1 MSRLALNAV
10 LFAASAAKRAMRRL
24 ALNAVLFAASAAK
37 SAMSRLALGAVLFAA
52 SAAKSAMSRFA
63 LIAVLFVAA
72 SARAQLPERRF
83 AIAVGSNVGAPG
95 HARLRFAE
103 ADASRFAD
111 ALKELG
117 GFRAEDV
124 RVLHQPTRAQLLVE
138 VRALEQRI
146 VEAARR
152 SSRRNLLLLY
162 WSGHA
167 TEQGLELGSESVA
180 FAELR
185 KLLGASRAHVRLA
198 FVDACRS
205 GGLVTSKGAKALPG
219 GFELNVTS
227 DESPDGTAILASSGP
242 GENALESAELRG
254 SFFTHHLTAGLRGA
268 ADADGDSRITLQEA
282 YRYAYAKTVSHTA
295 EVSGVAQR
303 PTYAL
308 DLKGKG
314 DLVLTELRRADARL
328 VFAPGSEPDRRW
340 LVVRDEGLGEV
351 LELREDPVKPRQ
363 LALRAGSY
371 RLIRTTANDVR
382 TGAFALTQGEERTA
396 TTVTLTQRP
405 FADRGEKGDAL
416 RGEGFGREL
425 ELLAAVGL
433 NTPPL
438 RGMGL
443 APALLL
449 GGDLAMGTS
458 QTLRIR
464 ARYQDGQGQDAGL
477 PYALRSLGGDI
488 AWLWRL
494 PVRGLEAGGRLG
506 ADAVRQSVA
515 STSAGTA
522 FRGRAGAV
530 LSYALPLGGRV
541 SWFSEAEA
549 QAASFRLNDRVVL
562 RPAFEAVTGLG
573 FRL

>member
-1 MSRLALNAV
+1 MSRLVLLAAL
-10 LFAASAAKRAMRRL
+10 FCAASAMAE
-24 ALNAVLFAASAAK
+24 
-37 SAMSRLALGAVLFAA
+37 
-52 SAAKSAMSRFA
+52 
-63 LIAVLFVAA
+63 
-72 SARAQLPERRF
+72 LPERRF
-83 AIAVGSNVGAPG
+83 ALAVGSNVGAPN
-95 HARLRFAE
+95 HSRLRFAQD
-103 ADASRFAD
+103 DASRFAD

-117 GFRAEDV
+117 GFRDEDV
-124 RVLHQPTRAQLLVE
+124 RVLHQPTRKQLLAE

-146 VEAARR
+146 AGTARG
-152 SSRRNLLLLY
+152 SSRRTLLLFY

-167 TEQGLELGSESVA
+167 TEQGLELGSESLA

-205 GGLVTSKGAKALPG
+205 GGLVTTKGAKALPA

-227 DESPDGTAILASSGP
+227 DESPDGTAIVASSGP

-268 ADADGDSRITLQEA
+268 ADADGDGRITLQEA
-282 YRYAYAKTVSHTA
+282 YRYAYAKTASHTA

-314 DLVLTELRRADARL
+314 DLVLTELLRADARL
-328 VFAPGSEPDRRW
+328 VFAPGTAPDRRW

-351 LELREDPVKPRQ
+351 LELREDPVKPRR
-363 LALRAGSY
+363 LALRAGRY
-371 RLIRTTANDVR
+371 RLIRTTADDVR
-382 TGAFALTQGEERTA
+382 TGAFTLTRGEERTA
-396 TTVTLTQRP
+396 ATVAMTQRP
-405 FADRGEKGDAL
+405 FAERGEKGGAL
-416 RGEGFGREL
+416 LETGFSRTL
-425 ELLAAVGL
+425 EVLGAVGL
-433 NTPPL
+433 NTPSL

-449 GGDLAMGTS
+449 GGDLAVSTS
-458 QTLRIR
+458 QTLRFR
-464 ARYQDGQGQDAGL
+464 ARYQDGRGRDAGL
-477 PYALRSLGGDI
+477 PYGLRSLGGDV

-494 PVRGLEAGGRLG
+494 PIPGLMAGGRLG
-506 ADAVRQSVA
+506 ADAVKQSVA

-530 LSYALPLGGRV
+530 LTHALPLTGRL

-549 QAASFRLNDRVVL
+549 QVASFRLNDRAVL
-562 RPAFEAVTGLG
+562 RPGLEALTGLS

>member
-1 MSRLALNAV
+1 MSRLALF
-10 LFAASAAKRAMRRL
+10 LMFFFAASAK
-24 ALNAVLFAASAAK
+24 
-37 SAMSRLALGAVLFAA
+37 
-52 SAAKSAMSRFA
+52 
-63 LIAVLFVAA
+63 
-72 SARAQLPERRF
+72 AQLPERRF
-83 AIAVGSNVGAPG
+83 ALAVGGNVGAPG

-111 ALKELG
+111 TLKELG
-117 GFRAEDV
+117 GFHGEDV
-124 RVLHQPTRAQLLVE
+124 RVLHQPTRARLLAE

-146 VEAARR
+146 AEAARH

-167 TEQGLELGSESVA
+167 TEQGLELGSESLS

-205 GGLVTSKGAKALPG
+205 GGLITPKGAKALPG
-219 GFELNVTS
+219 GFALDVTS

-314 DLVLTELRRADARL
+314 ELVLTELRHADARL
-328 VFAPGSEPDRRW
+328 VFAPGTEPDRRW

-371 RLIRTTANDVR
+371 RLIRTTADDVR
-382 TGAFALTQGEERTA
+382 TGAFALRRGEERTA

-405 FADRGEKGDAL
+405 FAERGEKG
-416 RGEGFGREL
+416 GEAVAREL

-443 APALLL
+443 APALVL
-449 GGDLAMGTS
+449 GGDVAMGTS
-458 QTLRIR
+458 QTLRLR
-464 ARYQDGQGQDAGL
+464 ARYQDGRGQDAGL
-477 PYALRSLGGDI
+477 PYALRSLGGDV

-515 STSAGTA
+515 STSEGTA
-522 FRGRAGAV
+522 FRGRVGAV
-530 LSYALPLGGRV
+530 LSHALPLGGRV
-541 SWFSEAEA
+541 SWFSEVEA
-549 QAASFRLNDRVVL
+549 QLASFRLNDRVVL
-562 RPAFEAVTGLG
+562 RPAVEAVTGLG

>member
-1 MSRLALNAV
+1 MSRLVWMAAV
-10 LFAASAAKRAMRRL
+10 LFAASAL
-24 ALNAVLFAASAAK
+24 
-37 SAMSRLALGAVLFAA
+37 
-52 SAAKSAMSRFA
+52 
-63 LIAVLFVAA
+63 
-72 SARAQLPERRF
+72 AQLPERRF
-83 AIAVGSNVGAPG
+83 ALAVGSNVGAPG
-95 HARLRFAE
+95 HSRLRFAE

-111 ALKELG
+111 VLQELG
-117 GFRAEDV
+117 GFRGEDV
-124 RVLHQPTRAQLLVE
+124 RVLHQPTRARLLTE

-146 VEAARR
+146 AEAARG
-152 SSRRNLLLLY
+152 SSRRTLLLLY

-167 TEQGLELGSESVA
+167 TEQGLELGAESLT

-185 KLLGASRAHVRLA
+185 KLLGGSRAHVRLA

-205 GGLVTSKGAKALPG
+205 GGLVTTKGARAVAAGFALD
-219 GFELNVTS
+219 VTS

-268 ADADGDSRITLQEA
+268 ADADGDGRITLQEA

-314 DLVLTELRRADARL
+314 DLVLADLRRADARL
-328 VFAPGSEPDRRW
+328 VFAPGTEPDRRW

-363 LALRAGSY
+363 LALRAGRY
-371 RLIRTTANDVR
+371 RLIRTTADDVR
-382 TGAFALTQGEERTA
+382 TGAFALTHGEERTA
-396 TTVTLTQRP
+396 TTVTLTERP
-405 FADRGEKGDAL
+405 FAERGAKGDEAL
-416 RGEGFGREL
+416 EAGFSRPL
-425 ELLAAVGL
+425 TLLAAVGF

-443 APALLL
+443 TPALLL
-449 GGDLAMGTS
+449 GGDVAMGAA

-464 ARYQDGQGQDAGL
+464 ARYQDGRGQDAGL
-477 PYALRSLGGDI
+477 PYGLRSLGGDV
-488 AWLWRL
+488 AWLWHL

-515 STSAGTA
+515 TTPAGTA
-522 FRGRAGAV
+522 LRGRAGAV
-530 LSYALPLGGRV
+530 LSYALPLAGRV
-541 SWFSEAEA
+541 SWFAEAEA
-549 QAASFRLNDRVVL
+549 QAAAFRLNDQAVV
-562 RPAFEAVTGLG
+562 RPAFEALTGLG

>member
-1 MSRLALNAV
+1 MSRLALIAV
-10 LFAASAAKRAMRRL
+10 VFCAASSM
-24 ALNAVLFAASAAK
+24 
-37 SAMSRLALGAVLFAA
+37 
-52 SAAKSAMSRFA
+52 
-63 LIAVLFVAA
+63 
-72 SARAQLPERRF
+72 AQMPERRF
-83 AIAVGSNVGAPG
+83 AITVGNNVGAPS
-95 HARLRFAE
+95 HSRLRFAE

-111 ALKELG
+111 VLRELG
-117 GFRAEDV
+117 GFRGEDV
-124 RVLHQPTRAQLLVE
+124 RVLHHPTRAQLLAE

-146 VEAARR
+146 SEEARG
-152 SSRRNLLLLY
+152 SSRRTLLLFY

-167 TEQGLELGSESVA
+167 TEQGLELGSESLS

-185 KLLGASRAHVRLA
+185 KLLGASRAHVRVA

-205 GGLVTSKGAKALPG
+205 GGLVTTKGAKALPR

-227 DESPDGTAILASSGP
+227 DESPDGTAIVASSGP

-254 SFFTHHLTAGLRGA
+254 SVFTHHLTAALRGA
-268 ADADGDSRITLQEA
+268 ADADGDAHITLQEA

-295 EVSGVAQR
+295 EVAGVPQR
-303 PTYAL
+303 PTYAM

-314 DLVLTELRRADARL
+314 DLVLADLLRADARL
-328 VFAPGSEPDRRW
+328 IFAPGTAPDRRW

-351 LELREDPVKPRQ
+351 LEIREDPVKPRR
-363 LALRAGSY
+363 LALRAGRY
-371 RLIRTTANDVR
+371 RLIRTTADDVR
-382 TGAFALTQGEERTA
+382 TGAFELMPREERTA

-405 FADRGEKGDAL
+405 FAERWEKG
-416 RGEGFGREL
+416 GEAPGDGFGWEL

-449 GGDLAMGTS
+449 GGDLAVGAS
-458 QTLRIR
+458 QTLRLR
-464 ARYQDGQGQDAGL
+464 ARYQDGRGLDAGL
-477 PYALRSLGGDI
+477 PYGLRSLGGDV

-494 PVRGLEAGGRLG
+494 PVRGLAAGGRLG
-506 ADAVRQSVA
+506 ADAVSQSVA

-530 LSYALPLGGRV
+530 LSYALPIAGQL
-541 SWFSEAEA
+541 SWFAEAEA
-549 QAASFRLNDRVVL
+549 QVASFRLNDRAVL
-562 RPAFEAVTGLG
+562 RPGFEAVTGLS

>member
-1 MSRLALNAV
+1 MSRLALLAAV
-10 LFAASAAKRAMRRL
+10 FCAASAL
-24 ALNAVLFAASAAK
+24 AQ
-37 SAMSRLALGAVLFAA
+37 M
-52 SAAKSAMSRFA
+52 
-63 LIAVLFVAA
+63 
-72 SARAQLPERRF
+72 PERRF
-83 AIAVGSNVGAPG
+83 ALAVGSNVGAPT
-95 HARLRFAE
+95 HSRLRFAE

-111 ALKELG
+111 TLTELG
-117 GFRAEDV
+117 GFRGEDV
-124 RVLHQPTRAQLLVE
+124 RVLHQPTRARLLAE

-146 VEAARR
+146 AAAARG
-152 SSRRNLLLLY
+152 SSRRTLLLFY

-167 TEQGLELGSESVA
+167 TEQGLELGSESLA

-205 GGLVTSKGAKALPG
+205 GGLVAAKGARALPG
-219 GFELNVTS
+219 GFELNVTG
-227 DESPDGTAILASSGP
+227 DESPDGTAIVASSGP

-268 ADADGDSRITLQEA
+268 ADADGDGRITLQEA

-314 DLVLTELRRADARL
+314 DLVLTDVRSADARL
-328 VFAPGSEPDRRW
+328 VFAPGTEPDRRW

-351 LELREDPVKPRQ
+351 LEIREDPVKPRR
-363 LALRAGSY
+363 LALRAGRY
-371 RLIRTTANDVR
+371 RLIRTTADDVR
-382 TGAFALTQGEERTA
+382 TGAFALTRGEERTA
-396 TTVTLTQRP
+396 TTVTLTRRP
-405 FADRGEKGDAL
+405 FAERGEKG
-416 RGEGFGREL
+416 GEHSGEDFGRDVG
-425 ELLAAVGL
+425 LLAAVGL

-438 RGMGL
+438 RGMRL

-449 GGDLAMGTS
+449 GGDISVGPV
-458 QTLRIR
+458 QTLRLR
-464 ARYQDGQGQDAGL
+464 ARYQDGRGQDAGL
-477 PYALRSLGGDI
+477 PYGLRSFGGDA

-494 PVRGLEAGGRLG
+494 PVRGLMAGGRLG

-515 STSAGTA
+515 EAAGTA
-522 FRGRAGAV
+522 LRGRAGAV
-530 LSYALPLGGRV
+530 LSHALPLTGRV
-541 SWFSEAEA
+541 SWFSEAEV
-549 QAASFRLNDRVVL
+549 QAAAFRLNDRVVL
-562 RPAFEAVTGLG
+562 RPGLEALTGLS

>member
-1 MSRLALNAV
+1 MSRLAWLVV
-10 LFAASAAKRAMRRL
+10 L
-24 ALNAVLFAASAAK
+24 LF
-37 SAMSRLALGAVLFAA
+37 
-52 SAAKSAMSRFA
+52 
-63 LIAVLFVAA
+63 AA

-83 AIAVGSNVGAPG
+83 ALVVGGNVGAAG

-111 ALKELG
+111 TLKELG
-117 GFRAEDV
+117 GFQGEDV
-124 RVLHQPTRAQLLVE
+124 RVLHQPTRARLLVE
-138 VRALEQRI
+138 ARALEQRI
-146 VEAARR
+146 AEAASR
-152 SSRRNLLLLY
+152 SSRRSLLLLY

-167 TEQGLELGSESVA
+167 TEKGLELGSETFT
-180 FAELR
+180 FAELK

-198 FVDACRS
+198 FVDACKS
-205 GGLVTSKGAKALPG
+205 GGLVSPKGAKAVPG
-219 GFELNVTS
+219 GFALDVTS

-268 ADADGDSRITLQEA
+268 ADADSDSRITLQEA

-314 DLVLTELRRADARL
+314 EIVLAELRHADARL
-328 VFAPGSEPDRRW
+328 VFAPGTRADRRW

-351 LELREDPVKPRQ
+351 LELREDPVKPQR

-371 RLIRTTANDVR
+371 RLIRTTADDVW
-382 TGAFALTQGEERTA
+382 TGAFALTRGEERTA
-396 TTVTLTQRP
+396 TTVTLTPRP
-405 FADRGEKGDAL
+405 FAERGTKG
-416 RGEGFGREL
+416 GEAIGREL
-425 ELLAAVGL
+425 ELFASVGL
-433 NTPPL
+433 NTPLL

-449 GGDLAMGTS
+449 GGDVTMGTS

-464 ARYQDGQGQDAGL
+464 ARYQAGRGQDAGL
-477 PYALRSLGGDI
+477 PYALRSMGGDV

-515 STSAGTA
+515 STSEGTTL
-522 FRGRAGAV
+522 RGRAGVV
-530 LSYALPLGGRV
+530 LSHSLSLGGRF
-541 SWFSEAEA
+541 SWVSEAEA
-549 QAASFRLNDRVVL
+549 QLASFRLNGRGVL

>member
-1 MSRLALNAV
+1 MSRLALLAAV
-10 LFAASAAKRAMRRL
+10 FCAASAM
-24 ALNAVLFAASAAK
+24 
-37 SAMSRLALGAVLFAA
+37 
-52 SAAKSAMSRFA
+52 
-63 LIAVLFVAA
+63 
-72 SARAQLPERRF
+72 AQMPERRF
-83 AIAVGSNVGAPG
+83 ALAVGSNVGAPS
-95 HARLRFAE
+95 HSRLRFAE

-111 ALKELG
+111 ALREIG
-117 GFRAEDV
+117 GFRGEDV
-124 RVLHQPTRAQLLVE
+124 RVLHHPTRAQLLAE
-138 VRALEQRI
+138 MRALEQRI
-146 VEAARR
+146 TGAARD
-152 SSRRNLLLLY
+152 SSRRTLLLFY

-167 TEQGLELGSESVA
+167 TEQGLELGGESLA

-198 FVDACRS
+198 IVDACRS
-205 GGLVTSKGAKALPG
+205 GGLVTTKGAKALPS

-227 DESPDGTAILASSGP
+227 DDSPDGTAIVASSGP

-268 ADADGDSRITLQEA
+268 ADADGDGRITLQEA
-282 YRYAYAKTVSHTA
+282 YRYAYAKTVSQTA
-295 EVSGVAQR
+295 EISGVAQR
-303 PTYAL
+303 PTYAM

-314 DLVLTELRRADARL
+314 DLVLADLRRADARL
-328 VFAPGSEPDRRW
+328 VFAPGTEPDKRW

-351 LELREDPVKPRQ
+351 LEIREDPVKPRR
-363 LALRAGSY
+363 LALRAGRY
-371 RLIRTTANDVR
+371 RLIRTTADDVR
-382 TGAFALTQGEERTA
+382 TAAFVLTHGEELTA
-396 TTVTLTQRP
+396 TTITMTQRP
-405 FADRGEKGDAL
+405 FAERGEKGDEVP
-416 RGEGFGREL
+416 GNGFGREL

-449 GGDLAMGTS
+449 GGDLAVGAS

-464 ARYQDGQGQDAGL
+464 ARYQDGRGLDDGL
-477 PYALRSLGGDI
+477 PYGLRSLGGDV
-488 AWLWRL
+488 AWFWRL
-494 PVRGLEAGGRLG
+494 PIRGLEVGGRLG

-530 LSYALPLGGRV
+530 LSYALPLAGRV
-541 SWFSEAEA
+541 SWFTEAEA
-549 QAASFRLNDRVVL
+549 QAASFKLNGQAVL
-562 RPAFEAVTGLG
+562 RPGFEAITGLG